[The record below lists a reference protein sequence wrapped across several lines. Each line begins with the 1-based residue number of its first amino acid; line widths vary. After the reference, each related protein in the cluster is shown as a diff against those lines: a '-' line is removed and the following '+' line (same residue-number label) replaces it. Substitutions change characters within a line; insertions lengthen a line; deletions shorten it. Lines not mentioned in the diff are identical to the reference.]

1 MGPVGALIVDWL
13 GQGGIFQTSRAWARV
28 LADAGESPT
37 VLTRSGGEPFGAD
50 PVRPVTARS
59 VKIAAHA
66 ELVRA
71 AAAEIRERSPRI
83 VVVQNYLVPA
93 LEVPVMRAA
102 RAAGARLVLVVHN
115 DRPHSLFAG
124 AGAGLGRLLRA
135 ADVVVTHSRY
145 VADRLPPA
153 AHDVHVVEHPVP
165 LGLVELAP
173 DPSPERSDQ
182 PRTALT
188 FGVLKRK
195 YKGTS
200 VITDLAR
207 TGVEGWRFVAAGVG
221 APSTDPTNGLESV
234 PGFVPAGELVAMVQA
249 ADVCL
254 LPYKHATQSGAVV
267 LAQSLGT
274 PVVASAVGGI
284 PEQVTDHVNG
294 RLVPAAAAPELW
306 AETLGQLTSPVLHA
320 LGERARADAWTRHRR
335 FADWVG
341 QTLASA

>member
-1 MGPVGALIVDWL
+1 MGALIVDWL

-28 LADAGESPT
+28 LADAGQEPT
-37 VLTRSGGEPFGAD
+37 VLTRGGGEPFGAD
-50 PVRPVTARS
+50 RVRPVTGRS

-71 AAAEIRERSPRI
+71 AAAEIRDRSPRV
-83 VVVQNYLVPA
+83 VVVQNYLVPV

-102 RAAGARLVLVVHN
+102 RAVGARLVLVVHN

-124 AGAGLGRLLRA
+124 ASAGLGALLRA

-145 VADRLPPA
+145 VAERLPPS

-165 LGLVELAP
+165 LGLVELAV
-173 DPSPERSDQ
+173 DPPPEK
-182 PRTALT
+182 PGTPLTALT

-200 VITDLAR
+200 VIGDLAR
-207 TGVEGWRFVAAGVG
+207 AGVEGWRFVAAGVG
-221 APSTDPTNGLESV
+221 APSAEAADGLESV
-234 PGFVPAGELVAMVQA
+234 PGFIPAERLVSMVQA

-254 LPYKHATQSGAVV
+254 LPYRHATQSGAVV

-284 PEQVTDHVNG
+284 PEQVIDHVNG
-294 RLVPAAAAPELW
+294 RLVPAEAAPELW
-306 AETLGQLTSPVLHA
+306 AETLGQLTPQVLHA
-320 LGERARADAWTRHRR
+320 LGQRARADPYTRHQR
-335 FADWVG
+335 FVDWVG
-341 QTLASA
+341 QTVASA

>member
-1 MGPVGALIVDWL
+1 MGALIVDWL

-28 LADAGESPT
+28 LADAGENPT
-37 VLTRSGGEPFGAD
+37 LLTRSGGEQFGAD
-50 PVRPVTARS
+50 PVRPVTGRS
-59 VKIAAHA
+59 LKIAAHA

-71 AAAEIRERSPRI
+71 AAAEIRDSSPRI
-83 VVVQNYLVPA
+83 VVVQNYLVPV

-102 RAAGARLVLVVHN
+102 KAVGARVAMVVHN
-115 DRPHSLFAG
+115 DRPHSLLSG
-124 AGAGLGRLLRA
+124 AGAGLSTLLRS

-165 LGLVELAP
+165 LGLVELAVDEQP
-173 DPSPERSDQ
+173 AASDD

-200 VITDLAR
+200 VIGDLAR
-207 TGVEGWRFVAAGVG
+207 AGVDGWRFVAAGVG
-221 APSTDPTNGLESV
+221 APTVDSSDGLESV
-234 PGFVPAGELVAMVQA
+234 PGFVPAEQLVALVQA
-249 ADVCL
+249 AAVCL
-254 LPYKHATQSGAVV
+254 LPYRHATQSGAVV

-294 RLVPAAAAPELW
+294 RLVPADAAPELW
-306 AETLGQLTSPVLHA
+306 AETLGELTPQVLRA

-335 FADWVG
+335 FAAWVG
-341 QTLASA
+341 QTLVSA

>member
-1 MGPVGALIVDWL
+1 MGALIVDWF

-28 LADAGESPT
+28 LADGGDHPT
-37 VLTRSGGEPFGAD
+37 VLTRSGGEPYGAD

-71 AAAEIRERSPRI
+71 AAAEIRDRSPQL
-83 VVVQNYLVPA
+83 VVVQNYLVPV
-93 LEVPVMRAA
+93 LEVPVVRAA
-102 RAAGARLVLVVHN
+102 RAAGARIVFVVHN
-115 DRPHSLFAG
+115 DRPHSLLAG
-124 AGAGLGRLLRA
+124 AGVGLSTLLRA

-165 LGLVELAP
+165 LGLVELAA
-173 DPSPERSDQ
+173 DPPPERVSE

-200 VITDLAR
+200 VIADLAR
-207 TGVEGWRFVAAGVG
+207 AGVEGWRFVAAGVG
-221 APSTDPTNGLESV
+221 APSAETTDGLESV
-234 PGFVPAGELVAMVQA
+234 PGFVPADQLVAMVQA

-254 LPYKHATQSGAVV
+254 LPYRHATQSGAVV

-274 PVVASAVGGI
+274 PVIASAVGGI
-284 PEQVTDHVNG
+284 PEQVTDHANG
-294 RLVPAAAAPELW
+294 RLVPGDAAPEVW
-306 AETLGQLTSPVLHA
+306 AETLGQLTPQVLRA
-320 LGERARADAWTRHRR
+320 LGERARTDAWTRHRR

-341 QTLASA
+341 QTLLST